1 MYIGNIC
8 WIPFFVI
15 YIWLQEVPGGVID
28 AGFVPP
34 KEIVAVIRSA
44 CFKPAMASRPIDQR
58 DILQED
64 AEMTIEIIYRDDKS
78 NSKTIFSRQITPS
91 SRRGFHG
98 LYILPLRAELPEL
111 FWKAGHYT
119 FSFSLVSVCIFSILC
134 YWFSSLKIII
144 VLNPYFLD
152 AGVKGRAEL

>member
-8 WIPFFVI
+8 WILF
-15 YIWLQEVPGGVID
+15 WMQEVPGGVID

-44 CFKPAMASRPIDQR
+44 CFKPAMASRPIEQR

-64 AEMTIEIIYRDDKS
+64 AEMTIEIIYKDDNT

-119 FSFSLVSVCIFSILC
+119 FSFSLVSVCILSILC
-134 YWFSSLKIII
+134 YCFSSLKIII
-144 VLNPYFLD
+144 CSEPHPYFLD
-152 AGVKGRAEL
+152 AGTKGRAEL